1 MIEKEEREISMSLKT
16 NHMVNGRPV
25 GGDYFK
31 LMYARK
37 SNKKLEDYLPL
48 FNKEDYYILK
58 STYHQR
64 LVTYDDLLEFK
75 YSGYIFFK
83 KDLYDIDKIMIWVD
97 WFNDNIKGKSGYLNK
112 PTPPFNPK
120 KIKIVV

>member
-1 MIEKEEREISMSLKT
+1 MSLKT
-16 NHMVNGRPV
+16 NHIENGRPV
-25 GGDYFK
+25 GGDCFK
-31 LMYARK
+31 LEYVRK
-37 SNKKLEDYLPL
+37 YNKTLESHLKKFNYNDYWV
-48 FNKEDYYILK
+48 LK
-58 STYHQR
+58 SSNRQR
-64 LVTYDDLLEFK
+64 LVTYEDLLEFK

>member
-1 MIEKEEREISMSLKT
+1 MSLKT
-16 NHMVNGRPV
+16 NHIVNARPV

-31 LMYARK
+31 LIYARK

-48 FNKEDYYILK
+48 FNQEDYYILK
-58 STYHQR
+58 SSGHQR

-75 YSGYIFFK
+75 YASYVFFK
-83 KDLYDIDKIMIWVD
+83 KDLYDIGKIMIWID
-97 WFNDNIKGKSGYLNK
+97 WFKSIGGVQYLDK

-120 KIKIVV
+120 KIKIVE

>member
-1 MIEKEEREISMSLKT
+1 MNLKT
-16 NHMVNGRPV
+16 NHIVNSRPV

-31 LMYARK
+31 LIYARK
-37 SNKKLEDYLPL
+37 SNKKLESHLKKFNYNDYWV
-48 FNKEDYYILK
+48 LK
-58 STYHQR
+58 SSRHQR
-64 LVTYDDLLEFK
+64 FVSYEDMLTFK

-83 KDLYDIDKIMIWVD
+83 KSIYDIDKIIEWVD
-97 WFNDNIKGKSGYLNK
+97 YLNNFGGVQYLNK

>member
-1 MIEKEEREISMSLKT
+1 MSLKT

-75 YSGYIFFK
+75 YACYVFFK
-83 KDLYDIDKIMIWVD
+83 KDLYDIDKIIEWVD
-97 WFNDNIKGKSGYLNK
+97 YLKSIGGVQYLDK

-120 KIKIVV
+120 KIKIMNK

>member
-1 MIEKEEREISMSLKT
+1 MIEKEEREISMKT
-16 NHMVNGRPV
+16 NHIVNGRPV

-31 LMYARK
+31 LMYARR
-37 SNKKLEDYLPL
+37 SNETLESHLKKFNYNDYWV
-48 FNKEDYYILK
+48 LK
-58 STYHQR
+58 GSRHQR
-64 LVTYDDLLEFK
+64 FVSYEDMLTFK
-75 YSGYIFFK
+75 YSSYIFFK

-120 KIKIVV
+120 KIKIVNK